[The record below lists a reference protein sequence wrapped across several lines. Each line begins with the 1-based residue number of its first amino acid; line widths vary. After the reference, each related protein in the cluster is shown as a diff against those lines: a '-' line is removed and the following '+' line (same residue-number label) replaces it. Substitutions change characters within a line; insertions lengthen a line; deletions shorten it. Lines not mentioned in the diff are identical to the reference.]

1 MISNGI
7 ILGKIVEENS
17 ANPDFSQ
24 MLSSM
29 CHENLKLTKKLAKIF
44 LKEFN
49 GNSNEKIALY
59 LKAVKKFL
67 LIKDSL
73 Q

>member
-7 ILGKIVEENS
+7 ILGKIVEENC

-29 CHENLKLTKKLAKIF
+29 CFENVKLTKKLAKIF

-49 GNSNEKIALY
+49 GNSGEKIALY